1 MNGTYKSIRQV
12 NISDNSNIG
21 IDRDSWRSTKATLT
35 LTQRAATKW
44 IFDFGALLVF
54 PEQIEKVMYSVT
66 SASTTWFQH
75 VARPANGSV
84 VVIETSVPVDAT
96 VSIEV
101 SQGLAK

>member
-12 NISDNSNIG
+12 DISGNTNIG
-21 IDRDSWRSTKATLT
+21 ADRDSWRSTQATLT

-44 IFDFGALLVF
+44 VFDFGALLVF
-54 PEQIEKVMYSVT
+54 PQIEKVMYSVT
-66 SASTTWFQH
+66 SASSTWFQH

-84 VVIETSVPVDAT
+84 VVVETSVPVDAT